1 MIFMEK
7 LTSFQH
13 LLASNPSLVEGIDA
27 EKLRK
32 DIITEFKQKGG
43 SYASRIIWAQKP
55 NNDI

>member
-1 MIFMEK
+1 MEK

-13 LLASNPSLVEGIDA
+13 VLASNPSLVEGIDA